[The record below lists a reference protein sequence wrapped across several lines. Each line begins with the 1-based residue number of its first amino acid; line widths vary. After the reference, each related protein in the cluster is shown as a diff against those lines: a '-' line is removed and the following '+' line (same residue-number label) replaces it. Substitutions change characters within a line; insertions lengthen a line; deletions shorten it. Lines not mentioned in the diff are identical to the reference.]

1 MKRFFIFLIL
11 FVFYVSFAFSIPT
24 ANEILARKSII
35 FVENKGQIVDQFG
48 NVNREVQ
55 FVAQVDFGIIV
66 VKNNTISFTF
76 IKQQSSAIESKNEK
90 LDKPFGID
98 SKTEPK
104 GDEPATFDIY
114 RVDMKILG
122 ANLKP
127 NFISKEIQPDWDNYY
142 LPQCPEGI
150 TFVRRYATVVMEDV
164 YPGVDFVLYGNK
176 ENKFQY
182 DFVLKPGADPKKIA
196 FKFEGATDIQIAE
209 NGTLKVLTPLGSI
222 EQAPPVAYQLPDL
235 DSYVNSRELST
246 SANLVVSKFLKNE
259 NNIISF
265 FVENYDPSKP
275 LIIDPPTRLWGT
287 YYGGSST
294 EIGYG
299 IHADANGNSY
309 ITGYTYST
317 NNIATAGA
325 FQTTLNTTPD
335 AFLVKFNANGVRQ
348 WGTYYGGSSSDY
360 GYGISADSYGNV
372 YFGGYTYSSNVIA
385 SSNGHQTTIS
395 TTPDCFLVK
404 FDSYGVRQ
412 WGTYYGGN
420 NTDICYS
427 CAADASGNAY
437 LAGYYTYSTDNIA
450 TSNGHQ
456 TSISTTPDGFLVK
469 FNTNGVRQWGTYYG
483 GNSSDYIFSVS
494 CDGSGNVY
502 IGGYTYSSTNIAT
515 SGAHQTMYVVTPDA
529 FVVKFNTNG
538 VRQWGTYYG
547 GSSTDLLYGLYADQN
562 GNVYFTGYT
571 YSYDY
576 IVTSG
581 AYQTTLST
589 TPDAYVVK
597 LNTNGVRQ
605 WGTYYGGNNTDYGYG
620 VAADGSGNV
629 YVGGY
634 TYSTTGI
641 ASPDG
646 FKTTIGTT
654 PDGWLAM
661 LAPDGRTRKWGTYYG
676 GNNTDLIYYN
686 CVKVDGQGNPFIGG
700 YTYSTDIDQIAT
712 SNGHQY
718 SYSATPEAFLV
729 KFRGDI
735 KQNDAGIVDIVS
747 PVDKFD

>member
-1 MKRFFIFLIL
+1 MKRFFIFASL
-11 FVFYVSFAFSIPT
+11 FIIFVSFAFSTPT

-360 GYGISADSYGNV
+360 GFGISADSYGNV

-437 LAGYYTYSTDNIA
+437 LAGYYTYSTVNIA

-469 FNTNGVRQWGTYYG
+469 FNTNGVRDWGTYYG
-483 GNSSDYIFSVS
+483 GNNSDYIFSVS

-547 GSSTDLLYGLYADQN
+547 GSSTDYLYGLYADQN

-605 WGTYYGGNNTDYGYG
+605 WGTYYGGTGTDYGYG

-661 LAPDGRTRKWGTYYG
+661 LAPDGMTRKWGTYYG